1 VTIAVVGNFT
11 EGVIFAVDS
20 AVSAVNEATGAVLHV
35 FENGQKIYHIGKDRD
50 CLDSP
55 YGAML
60 FGSAS
65 FSRTSWRNVFAD
77 FCNRYNPA
85 AQESA
90 QDVVVEFVE
99 YLRNLEP
106 SEEKRPNGGVFL
118 AGYGPSDSTVR
129 CFKIDEHNLSSEE
142 TPIRV
147 LSFDGIADI
156 VQKHVF
162 GMALRTR
169 NALEKAFG
177 DVMVDVLEKGGEQK
191 QIPVAKMVVDILQE
205 NGPLCLPEMT
215 MPLRDAI
222 DYMHFLVYS
231 TIKHFKFA
239 PGAPICG
246 GAVEIAAITR
256 DRGFRRIRTKPLDS
270 AITI

>member
-1 VTIAVVGNFT
+1 LGIDREYREREDAQQGGERNLVIVTIAVVRNFT

-85 AQESA
+85 AQDSA
-90 QDVVVEFVE
+90 QDVVAQFVE

-106 SEEKRPNGGVFL
+106 SEEKRPSGGVFL
-118 AGYGPSDSTVR
+118 AGYGPSDSAVR
-129 CFKIDEHNLSSEE
+129 CFKIDEHDLSSKEI
-142 TPIRV
+142 PIGA

-156 VQKHVF
+156 VQKHLF
-162 GMALRTR
+162 GIALRTKR
-169 NALEKAFG
+169 ALEKVFG
-177 DVMVDVLEKGGEQK
+177 DVMINTQEEGGEQK
-191 QIPVAKMVVDILQE
+191 QIPGARHRC
-205 NGPLCLPEMT
+205 GFSCCFS
-215 MPLRDAI
+215 LR
-222 DYMHFLVYS
+222 
-231 TIKHFKFA
+231 
-239 PGAPICG
+239 G
-246 GAVEIAAITR
+246 GAVFTAGFPELFEAVGEDAA
-256 DRGFRRIRTKPLDS
+256 P
-270 AITI
+270 

>member
-35 FENGQKIYHIGKDRD
+35 FESGQKIYHIGKDRD

-60 FGSAS
+60 FGSTS

-85 AQESA
+85 AQDSA
-90 QDVVVEFVE
+90 QNVVVQFVE

-106 SEEKRPNGGVFL
+106 SEEKRPSGGVFL
-118 AGYGPSDSTVR
+118 AGYGPSDSAVR
-129 CFKIDEHNLSSEE
+129 CFKIDEHDLSSKEI
-142 TPIRV
+142 PIGA

-156 VQKHVF
+156 VQKHLF
-162 GMALRTR
+162 GIALRTKK
-169 NALEKAFG
+169 ALENVFG
-177 DVMVDVLEKGGEQK
+177 DVMINTQEEGGEQK
-191 QIPVAKMVVDILQE
+191 QIPLAKMVIDVLQG
-205 NGPLCLPEMT
+205 NGPLCSPEMT

-270 AITI
+270 AIGI